1 MRKRALLSLALT
13 AAAAAFSGAATQP
26 ASAASTS
33 ACYWWFHTNES
44 FFQTTS
50 LGGTTSPGE
59 LAKCRAITLEDDN
72 LPAGTDGY
80 QVIYRSTNE
89 WGTPIVVSGT
99 VLVPANG
106 NTNII
111 SLASGTVGM
120 RDKTSAGDSCAPSVG
135 LPTGG
140 AFVSGVAKKY
150 LEQGYTVAVT
160 DYEGLR
166 TPIPHPYLVGRS
178 AGHAQLDMARAV
190 KKIPALAS
198 SHASAEVLLTGYSQ
212 GGHSTLWAAQL
223 EATYAPELDVVGAVA
238 GASPVDGIAT
248 IHKNDGGIGA
258 SLFVYVISS
267 YETSYP
273 SLGLRNR
280 LSAKG
285 VSFVDDHVGQC
296 SPQNALNLSLAY
308 DTWGTLWKP
317 GLNPLDDQAFR
328 DAVAR
333 NNPPKTTPTI
343 PLWLFHGTGDEI
355 VPYENDLDYARQLK
369 AAGGQVNWDSV
380 AGGWH
385 LAFTNDPNRSL
396 GWIKDR
402 FDGLPVPNQQF

>member
-13 AAAAAFSGAATQP
+13 AAAAAFSGVAAQP

-33 ACYWWFHTNES
+33 SCFWWFHTNES

-59 LAKCRAITLEDDN
+59 LAKCRSITLEDDN

-89 WGTPIVVSGT
+89 WGDPIVVSGT

-106 NTNII
+106 SKNII

-120 RDKTSAGDSCAPSVG
+120 RDKTADGDSCAPSVG
-135 LPTGG
+135 LPTGD
-140 AFVSGVAKKY
+140 AFVSGVAAKY
-150 LEQGYTVAVT
+150 LSEGFTVAVT

-166 TPIPHPYLVGRS
+166 TPIPHPYLIGRS
-178 AGHAQLDMARAV
+178 AGQAQLDMARAV

-198 SHASAEVLLTGYSQ
+198 SHANAKVLLTGYSQ

-223 EATYAPELDVVGAVA
+223 KATYAPELSVVGAVA

-248 IHKNDGGIGA
+248 INKNDGGIGA

-267 YETSYP
+267 YDTSYP
-273 SLGLRNR
+273 ELQLHSK
-280 LSAKG
+280 LSAAG
-285 VSFVDDHVGQC
+285 VPWVDNHVGYC
-296 SPQNALNLSLAY
+296 SVTNATNLSLAY
-308 DTWGTLWKP
+308 DTWGHLWKT
-317 GLNPLDDQAFR
+317 GQNPLNDPAF
-328 DAVAR
+328 VARAQR
-333 NNPPKTTPTI
+333 NNPPTTTPTV

-355 VPYENDLDYARQLK
+355 VPYENDLAYARQLK

-380 AGGWH
+380 PGGWH

-396 GWIKDR
+396 QWIKDR
-402 FDGLPVPNQQF
+402 FAGLPVPSQQF

>member
-13 AAAAAFSGAATQP
+13 AAAAAFSGAAAQP

-33 ACYWWFHTNES
+33 ACFWWFHTNES

-50 LGGTTSPGE
+50 LGATTSPGE

-89 WGTPIVVSGT
+89 WGNPIVVSGT

-106 NTNII
+106 NKNIV

-140 AFVSGVAKKY
+140 AFVSGAAAKY
-150 LEQGYTVAVT
+150 LEEGYTVAVT

-198 SHASAEVLLTGYSQ
+198 THANARVLLTGYSQ

-223 EATYAPELDVVGAVA
+223 QPTYADDLDVVGAVA
-238 GASPVDGIAT
+238 GASPVDGVAT
-248 IHKNDGGIGA
+248 INKNNLNLGS

-273 SLGLRNR
+273 ELGLRNR
-280 LSAKG
+280 LSSAG
-285 VSFVDDHVGQC
+285 VSFVDDHVGEC
-296 SPQNALNLSLAY
+296 SVQNALNLSLAY
-308 DTWGTLWKP
+308 RSWTNLWKT
-317 GLNPLDDQAFR
+317 GQDPLGSQAFI
-328 DAVAR
+328 DKVER
-333 NNPPKTTPTI
+333 NNPPVADPGF
-343 PLWLFHGTGDEI
+343 PLYLFHGTGDDISPFEK
-355 VPYENDLDYARQLK
+355 DLEYAEDV
-369 AAGGQVNWDSV
+369 ADTGAQVQWVTVN
-380 AGGWH
+380 GGWH
-385 LAFTNDPNRSL
+385 LAFTNDPDRSMQ
-396 GWIKDR
+396 WVRDR
-402 FDGLPVPNQQF
+402 FNGVPFVQQP